1 MFGRT
6 DKSIKKTVKVLE
18 KLAEEAEGYTKKA
31 TIAATNIKKLV
42 FREESDLGKKNY
54 EHYGLIEESIHKNAI
69 ILKKALDKIN
79 HFVNILPQGT
89 ELPIIKKEREL
100 IDDLLLKANVLITSC
115 QSGKQLGIV
124 ESSRANKEIIQIVGA
139 IIEEE
144 KILLK
149 IEKQI
154 KHLMK

>member
-1 MFGRT
+1 MFGRNY
-6 DKSIKKTVKVLE
+6 KSIKKTVKVLE

-31 TIAATNIKKLV
+31 TIAAKNIKKLV
-42 FREESDLGKKNY
+42 ESDLGKKNY
-54 EHYGLIEESIHKNAI
+54 EHYGLIEESIHKNAG

-79 HFVNILPQGT
+79 HFVNILPQGI

-100 IDDLLLKANVLITSC
+100 IDDLLLKANVLITSW

-124 ESSRANKEIIQIVGA
+124 ESSHANKEIIQIVGA

>member
-1 MFGRT
+1 
-6 DKSIKKTVKVLE
+6 
-18 KLAEEAEGYTKKA
+18 
-31 TIAATNIKKLV
+31 
-42 FREESDLGKKNY
+42 
-54 EHYGLIEESIHKNAI
+54 
-69 ILKKALDKIN
+69 
-79 HFVNILPQGT
+79 VNIHPQGR

-100 IDDLLLKANVLITSC
+100 IDDLLSKANGLLIGYQTGKELGTIKPSC
-115 QSGKQLGIV
+115 
-124 ESSRANKEIIQIVGA
+124 ANKEIIQIVGA